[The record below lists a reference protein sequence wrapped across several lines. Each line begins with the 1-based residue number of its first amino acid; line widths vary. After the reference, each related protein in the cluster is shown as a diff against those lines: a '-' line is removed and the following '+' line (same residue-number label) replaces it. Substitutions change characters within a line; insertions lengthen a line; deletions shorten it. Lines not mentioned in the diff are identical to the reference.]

1 MAMNRKLF
9 RARTG
14 EPRILLLPGVAN
26 ALSALIAADLGFEA
40 LYVTGAGVSNMNLGV
55 PDIGLLSLDDMVDA
69 VTAIRGVCELPLIV
83 DADTGFGSAVNVHRT
98 IQRLEAAGANVI
110 QLEDQVFPKKCGH
123 FDGKDVVSAREMI
136 DKIKAAVDARRD
148 GDTLI
153 LARTD
158 ARAIE
163 GFSAAIDRAAAYAS
177 AGADLLFVE
186 ALTSHDEM
194 RRAPAEL
201 KKPLLMNIVF
211 GGKTPPMSCENLESL
226 GYRFALYA
234 NAALQAAAWGMQTV
248 LCELKRSG
256 SLDNVQQYLVSFAE
270 RQRLVRKAD
279 FDALEQRYANGG
291 KAP

>member
-9 RARTG
+9 RSRTE
-14 EPRILLLPGVAN
+14 EPRILMLPGVAN

-69 VTAIRGVCELPLIV
+69 MTAIRGVCEQPLIV
-83 DADTGFGSAVNVHRT
+83 DADTGFGSAVNVYRT

-153 LARTD
+153 IARTD
-158 ARAIE
+158 
-163 GFSAAIDRAAAYAS
+163 SPKPP
-177 AGADLLFVE
+177 
-186 ALTSHDEM
+186 
-194 RRAPAEL
+194 RRCPFLENQTCRRP
-201 KKPLLMNIVF
+201 KTNI
-211 GGKTPPMSCENLESL
+211 KRCSKCPSNLCQS
-226 GYRFALYA
+226 
-234 NAALQAAAWGMQTV
+234 
-248 LCELKRSG
+248 
-256 SLDNVQQYLVSFAE
+256 
-270 RQRLVRKAD
+270 
-279 FDALEQRYANGG
+279 
-291 KAP
+291 